1 MLALARR
8 SNSRMKKRQTVPHR
22 KKSAERLEHLHEKI
36 QRRAYELYELRGGD
50 DGRDFD
56 DWLKAESELIGSA
69 DRQ

>member
-1 MLALARR
+1 
-8 SNSRMKKRQTVPHR
+8 MKKRQTAPRR
-22 KKSAERLEHLHEKI
+22 KKSAERLEHLHAKI
-36 QRRAYELYELRGGD
+36 QRRAYQLYELRGRD

>member
-1 MLALARR
+1 MLSLVAM
-8 SNSRMKKRQTVPHR
+8 STDNG
-22 KKSAERLEHLHEKI
+22 
-36 QRRAYELYELRGGD
+36 RAYELYELRGRD

>member
-1 MLALARR
+1 
-8 SNSRMKKRQTVPHR
+8 MKKRQTVPRR

-36 QRRAYELYELRGGD
+36 QRRAYELYELRGRD

-56 DWLKAESELIGSA
+56 DWLKAESELIGST